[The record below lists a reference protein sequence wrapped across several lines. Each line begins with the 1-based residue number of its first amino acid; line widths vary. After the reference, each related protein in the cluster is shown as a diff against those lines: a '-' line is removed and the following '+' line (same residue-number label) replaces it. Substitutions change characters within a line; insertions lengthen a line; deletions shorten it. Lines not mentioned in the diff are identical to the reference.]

1 MLCTTRLPSDVVV
14 DVDDTTFHLHK
25 IPRNSVCIA
34 RSFAAS
40 SVGLLLLEEFLY
52 KRGDWIVFWSETTGL
67 TPVALHDF
75 KTEPLGGG
83 TLKILIVETYVRCL
97 NLSVSVSV
105 GIGLYGAS
113 RQLKYE
119 QLQSY
124 TEPCNG
130 NIADGR

>member
-1 MLCTTRLPSDVVV
+1 MLCTTGLPSDVVV
-14 DVDDTTFHLHK
+14 DVGDTTFHLHK
-25 IPRNSVCIA
+25 IPRNTVCIA
-34 RSFAAS
+34 RRFAAS
-40 SVGLLLLEEFLY
+40 SVGLLLLKNGEKRLLEFLY

-67 TPVALHDF
+67 LPVALHDC

-97 NLSVSVSV
+97 NLSVSV

-119 QLQSY
+119 QL
-124 TEPCNG
+124 
-130 NIADGR
+130 